1 MTDINSPIY
10 QGPIVLDNSN
20 IKITFDK
27 QLKTNNN
34 IDPNDF
40 RVDIS
45 GVDKKINSVSV
56 SNTSLILDLEDDV
69 NSIANVTVTYIK
81 NFYSIKN
88 VTGEDDSTLNSF
100 TTSAAD
106 IMPISVLTD
115 NSGLKILM
123 DLSDNLS
130 TANNANIDKNKLQKV
145 ISVAI
150 CNQGTNPPII
160 INA

>member
-69 NSIANVTVTYIK
+69 NSINNVTVTYIK

-100 TTSAAD
+100 TTSATD
-106 IMPISVLTD
+106 IMPISVVTD

-130 TANNANIDKNKLQKV
+130 TANNANIDKN
-145 ISVAI
+145 
-150 CNQGTNPPII
+150 
-160 INA
+160 

>member
-56 SNTSLILDLEDDV
+56 SNTSLILTPFFKALYALD
-69 NSIANVTVTYIK
+69 
-81 NFYSIKN
+81 
-88 VTGEDDSTLNSF
+88 
-100 TTSAAD
+100 
-106 IMPISVLTD
+106 
-115 NSGLKILM
+115 
-123 DLSDNLS
+123 
-130 TANNANIDKNKLQKV
+130 
-145 ISVAI
+145 
-150 CNQGTNPPII
+150 
-160 INA
+160 

>member
-69 NSIANVTVTYIK
+69 NSINNVTVTYIK

-100 TTSAAD
+100 TTSATD
-106 IMPISVLTD
+106 IMPISVVTD

-130 TANNANIDKNKLQKV
+130 TANNANIDKNKF
-145 ISVAI
+145 SVVMKKI
-150 CNQGTNPPII
+150 Q
-160 INA
+160 